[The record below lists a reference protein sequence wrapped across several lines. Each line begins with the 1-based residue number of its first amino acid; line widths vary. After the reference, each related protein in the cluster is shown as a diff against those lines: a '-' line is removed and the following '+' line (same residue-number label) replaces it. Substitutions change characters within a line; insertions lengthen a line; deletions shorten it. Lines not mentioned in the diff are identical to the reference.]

1 MWNFLYLGVCL
12 LFSLL
17 LVFFI
22 KTKARIKTKEN
33 ALFEASIYVCISS
46 IVTEIILQTMASY
59 KLDNVISTIFNKLYL
74 VLIVLWFVVFS
85 KYVFYI
91 FKPEE
96 KSENFEQKNE
106 KFTKKYNII
115 SKIHN
120 IVGVLFS
127 VIICILPIEHYLEGT
142 KMYSYG
148 AAVDFLK
155 ISLGVFIISW
165 LIVSVKNI
173 KRIANIKYLP
183 ILVVFILLI
192 ANIVIQNYEPT
203 ILIVSFTFTFL
214 SYILY
219 HTIENPDIQMLREME
234 TAKLQAEKAN
244 RAKSDFLSSM
254 SHEIRTPLN
263 AIVGLTEDNM
273 THNELP
279 DDVKENNTDIFNAS
293 QTLLEIVGNILDINR
308 IEAEK
313 VEVNPNPY
321 NIREEVE
328 KICKMQSS
336 RIGEKPIQ
344 FYHSIA
350 EDVPVELIGDR
361 VLVKQI
367 LNNLLS
373 NAIKY
378 TDEGTV
384 KIDIHSINRGDDAT
398 LMINVSD
405 TGRGIKK
412 EYIDKLFSKFERLDI
427 EKNTTTQGTGL
438 GLAITKSLVEM
449 MGGKINVQSEF
460 GRGTLFVVTLPQ
472 KIGKQDVDLSNT
484 QVLKL
489 YNTNKMKAVTPNVEQ
504 SVKTDNVEENET
516 LAEELMP
523 TLKNVA
529 PTEILEDNQEESHS
543 IDTKKVLI
551 VDDNKLNIKVAR
563 KAMSDLNYEID
574 EVYNGNEC
582 LEKIKEKQ
590 YDVILMDIMM
600 PGMSGDETLAKLKE
614 DSNFRIP
621 VIAVTADVESG
632 SEAKY
637 LSQGFT
643 SYIGK
648 PFTRDQIKEE
658 LDKLFINDKKETTI
672 SNNAPLKYDPN
683 EDRFKDAPTFVYGNT
698 SENEDNE

>member
-1 MWNFLYLGVCL
+1 M

-22 KTKARIKTKEN
+22 KTKARIKSKEN
-33 ALFEASIYVCISS
+33 ELFEVSIYLCVFSVAVELFLQFITLN
-46 IVTEIILQTMASY
+46 IGLEHIIT
-59 KLDNVISTIFNKLYL
+59 TIFNKVYL
-74 VLIVLWFVVFS
+74 ISIIAWFVIFS
-85 KYVFYI
+85 KYIFYI
-91 FKPEE
+91 FKPEDGG
-96 KSENFEQKNE
+96 ENFEQKNQL
-106 KFTKKYNII
+106 FLKKYNII
-115 SKIHN
+115 DKIHS
-120 IVGVLFS
+120 ILGILFS
-127 VIICILPIEHYLEGT
+127 IVICFLPIEYYLEGT

-148 AAVDFLK
+148 LAVDFLRVV
-155 ISLGVFIISW
+155 LGIFMVSWFITSM
-165 LIVSVKNI
+165 KNI
-173 KRIANIKYLP
+173 KRIADIKYLP
-183 ILVVFILLI
+183 ILVAFILLI
-192 ANIVIQNYEPT
+192 LNIVIQHYEPT

-472 KIGKQDVDLSNT
+472 KIGKQDIDLSNT
-484 QVLKL
+484 QVLRL
-489 YNTNKMKAVTPNVEQ
+489 YNTSKMKAVTPNVEQ
-504 SVKTDNVEENET
+504 SVKTDNAAKNET

-543 IDTKKVLI
+543 NDTKKVLI

>member
-1 MWNFLYLGVCL
+1 MSKLTF
-12 LFSLL
+12 L
-17 LVFFI
+17 LVFSLIYVIGLLTIYFSKKRLGNRENTIYKWLIISNLIGILLQLGCDFVSAYYNEIPTIVSMPILKLFI
-22 KTKARIKTKEN
+22 VYFVVWINTMLDYLLAIIYPDKKSIVKVNIVLTVIESLLVLAMP
-33 ALFEASIYVCISS
+33 FELHLDHINSIYYS
-46 IVTEIILQTMASY
+46 
-59 KLDNVISTIFNKLYL
+59 F
-74 VLIVLWFVVFS
+74 
-85 KYVFYI
+85 
-91 FKPEE
+91 
-96 KSENFEQKNE
+96 
-106 KFTKKYNII
+106 
-115 SKIHN
+115 
-120 IVGVLFS
+120 
-127 VIICILPIEHYLEGT
+127 GT
-142 KMYSYG
+142 
-148 AAVDFLK
+148 AVDFTFTLSGILMIVMSALVIINIRKLERQK
-155 ISLGVFIISW
+155 IIPIVLFIIFG
-165 LIVSVKNI
+165 LVAAYIQKNNPSFI
-173 KRIANIKYLP
+173 IIAPAETFIC
-183 ILVVFILLI
+183 LVM
-192 ANIVIQNYEPT
+192 Y
-203 ILIVSFTFTFL
+203 FTM
-214 SYILY
+214 
-219 HTIENPDIQMLREME
+219 ENPDMKMLNAM
-234 TAKLQAEKAN
+234 TIAKVQAEKAN

-273 THNELP
+273 THTELP

-293 QTLLEIVGNILDINR
+293 QTLLEIVGNVLDINR
-308 IEAEK
+308 IESEK
-313 VEVNPNPY
+313 LEVNPSLY
-321 NIREEVE
+321 NIRDEVE
-328 KICKMQSS
+328 KICKLQAS

-350 EDVPVELIGDR
+350 EDVPVELIGDK

-378 TDEGTV
+378 TEEGTV

-412 EYIDKLFSKFERLDI
+412 EYIDKLFTKFERLDI

-438 GLAITKSLVEM
+438 GLAITKSYIDM

-489 YNTNKMKAVTPNVEQ
+489 YNTSKMKAVTSNVEQ
-504 SVKTDNVEENET
+504 SELVTEKEILTEES
-516 LAEELMP
+516 MP

-529 PTEILEDNQEESHS
+529 PTETLEDKHENSNS
-543 IDTKKVLI
+543 SDAKKVLI

-563 KAMSDLNYEID
+563 KAMSDLDYEID

-600 PGMSGDETLAKLKE
+600 PGMSGDETLVKLKE
-614 DSNFRIP
+614 DSNFNTP
-621 VIAVTADVESG
+621 VIAVTADVEAG
-632 SEAKY
+632 SETKY

-658 LDKLFINDKKETTI
+658 LDKLFINDKKEI
-672 SNNAPLKYDPN
+672 SNSNNAPLKYDPN